1 MDIILDLNSPSKIN
15 KIAELAAEMMAKG
28 GKLTLSIQ
36 MSDHAV
42 ASVMGP
48 YFEWAGVSVGRGA
61 AVPQP
66 EPAPAPQ
73 PAPVVEPAQP
83 EPAPAP
89 QPAPVVAAPQSPSSV
104 SGLLDSNGTPYNP
117 DIHAALTGR
126 TGGKN
131 EAGQWKMKRG
141 VERSVYENWR
151 ATKSQAKSGQPAPA
165 TTPTPPAA
173 SPFPTGNP
181 FATAAPAPAPA
192 PEAFDPGE
200 TAITAKAH
208 DLSMRGIL
216 TPAVVSALQAEFECD
231 TNAFLKNPEV
241 RGRIWARL
249 AELENS
255 YAG

>member
-15 KIAELAAEMMAKG
+15 KIAELAADMMARG

-42 ASVMGP
+42 SAVMGP
-48 YFEWAGVSVGRGA
+48 YFEWAGVRVGQPEAEPAPVASQSMQPFAQPEAEPAPR
-61 AVPQP
+61 VTP
-66 EPAPAPQ
+66 EPAVQSPAP
-73 PAPVVEPAQP
+73 
-83 EPAPAP
+83 
-89 QPAPVVAAPQSPSSV
+89 SSA

-131 EAGQWKMKRG
+131 EAGAWKMKRG
-141 VERSVYENWR
+141 VDRAVYESWR
-151 ATKSQAKSGQPAPA
+151 ATKSVSGQPAVAAAAVQPA
-165 TTPTPPAA
+165 PVAATPAAVA

-181 FATAAPAPAPA
+181 FGSPAQ
-192 PEAFDPGE
+192 PEPEVYDPGE
-200 TAITAKAH
+200 AAITAKAH

-216 TPAVVSALQAEFECD
+216 TPTVVSALQAEFECD
-231 TNAFLKNPEV
+231 TNAFLKNPTM